1 MTTQISDAAE
11 TGLEVVDL
19 YGDSDFTARRLHTH
33 DIAIQME
40 SMRRL
45 TSAFVEHPDT
55 LLQELVNA
63 AIDMCGA
70 ESAGISIQDRQ
81 PDGEVFYHWVA
92 TAGKYASFLDAIL
105 PSTPSACGECIER
118 GRPQIFRVTQRFFD
132 IMGVN
137 APVVTDGVLIPW
149 QVEDTHG
156 TIWIMAHERE
166 EAFDQED
173 CRMMELL
180 ASFAAMAVRQ
190 RRQNETLIL
199 QTKAAAAADMAN
211 DLAHAI
217 NNPLQSLTN
226 ILYLASQEPEV
237 DKPQN
242 FAQQASVELDR
253 LSSLVNRLLALPLKR
268 S

>member
-1 MTTQISDAAE
+1 MTTQISDAVD

-19 YGDSDFTARRLHTH
+19 YGDPEFAARRLHTH
-33 DIAIQME
+33 DIAVQME
-40 SMRRL
+40 AMRRL
-45 TSAFVEHPDT
+45 TRAFVEHPDT

-70 ESAGISIQDRQ
+70 ESAGISIQNTKA
-81 PDGEVFYHWVA
+81 DGETFYHWVA
-92 TAGKYASFLDAIL
+92 TGGKYASFLDAIL
-105 PSTPSACGECIER
+105 PSTPSACGQCIER

-132 IMGVN
+132 IMGVD

-166 EAFDQED
+166 QAFDQED

-190 RRQNETLIL
+190 RRQNETLVL
-199 QTKAAAAADMAN
+199 QTRAAAAADMAN

-226 ILYLASQEPEV
+226 IVYLASLESAPKDSQAL
-237 DKPQN
+237 
-242 FAQQASVELDR
+242 AQQASVELTR
-253 LSSLVNRLLALPLKR
+253 LSTLVNRLLALPLKR